1 MVFRVSTQ
9 LVFIMKYLIA
19 GLGNIGPDYAN
30 TRHNIGF
37 TVLDNL
43 AGLSELSWKDSRY
56 AFNADYKYKARNFV
70 LIKPTTY
77 MNLSGKAINYWLQKE
92 KIPVENL
99 LVITDDLALPFG
111 TIRIRM
117 KGSDGGHNGLYSIA
131 STLGTNHFSRL
142 RFGIGDEFQKGTQV
156 NYVLGEWS
164 AEEKESLKERIDKVI
179 EAIKCFGTLGIERTM
194 NLYNNK

>member
-1 MVFRVSTQ
+1 MV
-9 LVFIMKYLIA
+9 LIMKYLIA

-37 TVLDNL
+37 TVLDSL
-43 AGLSELSWKDSRY
+43 AGLSEISWEDKRY
-56 AFNADYKYKARNFV
+56 AFKADYKYKARNFV

-164 AEEKESLKERIDKVI
+164 VKEKEALKERIDKVI